1 MQIIDLTAAEVKKR
15 KITIPDDMP
24 LDQVIRLSGGGALI
38 FDEYGKLKYHVNNPL
53 DNKLR
58 QSRRIEYLWR
68 FGFFKNSSAFR
79 NFASLH
85 RQRANALAAFSPEA
99 W

>member
-1 MQIIDLTAAEVKKR
+1 VPHDML
-15 KITIPDDMP
+15 PD
-24 LDQVIRLSGGGALI
+24 QEIRLSGGGTLI
-38 FDEYGKLKYHVNNPL
+38 FDEYGRLKYHVNNSL
-53 DNKLR
+53 DNPLR
-58 QSRRIEYLWR
+58 QSRRLEYLWR
-68 FGFFKNSSAFR
+68 YGFFTNTSAFR

>member
-1 MQIIDLTAAEVKKR
+1 MIVVRATL
-15 KITIPDDMP
+15 
-24 LDQVIRLSGGGALI
+24 ALIASNEDI
-38 FDEYGKLKYHVNNPL
+38 FDEFGRLKYHASNPL

-58 QSRRIEYLWR
+58 QSRRIQYLWR
-68 FGFFKNSSAFR
+68 FGFFNNSSALR

-85 RQRANALAAFSPEA
+85 RQRANALAAFSPDA